1 MAALF
6 KINKIQCAMELQDE
20 EDKKNVFLMGITDE
34 KNAEPKSIHPH
45 A

>member
-20 EDKKNVFLMGITDE
+20 EDKKNVFLMGFTD
-34 KNAEPKSIHPH
+34 KKSTEPNKIH
-45 A
+45 ADD